1 MTQINKLS
9 ATDTVAASDLLAVWS
24 QSNGDTRKAA
34 VSVLQAF
41 MQANLTFSAG
51 KPATQYASPLT
62 GTTVTVTGT
71 DDVWLVLTPAGTIA
85 TLTVALPD
93 APVNKQEVAV
103 SASQTVTALTLSGG
117 TVIGGPT
124 TMGAA
129 SPFRLRYEGVAG
141 AWYKVA

>member
-9 ATDTVAASDLLAVWS
+9 ATDTVTAGDLVPVWS
-24 QSNGDTRKAA
+24 QGNGDTRKAA
-34 VSVLQAF
+34 LSVLQAY

-62 GTTVTVTGT
+62 GTTVSVTGT
-71 DDVWLVLTPAGTIA
+71 GDTWLVLTPAGTIA
-85 TLTVALPD
+85 TLTVALPS

-103 SASQTVTALTLSGG
+103 SSSQTVTALTLSGG
-117 TVIGGPT
+117 TVIGAPT
-124 TMGAA
+124 TVGAA
-129 SPFRLRYEGVAG
+129 APFRLRYEGVAG